1 MGFEQYSP
9 IIVPTIVAIVSGLTG
24 YFVTKSKEIGVNMK
38 QKKQERYDDLLTKLF
53 ALQSNISKPN
63 IQEQFIESYYKASA
77 YASDEVLKKCYQL
90 LGKLND
96 KTKVEYVDTEINEIY
111 NAIRQDTE
119 KHSYLFRKPSF
130 DFKAYHIKGG
140 RVLD

>member
-9 IIVPTIVAIVSGLTG
+9 IIVPTVVAIVSGLTG

-53 ALQSNISKPN
+53 ALQSSISN
-63 IQEQFIESYYKASA
+63 HNAQGQFIESCYKASA
-77 YASDEVLKKCYQL
+77 YASDKVLKKCYQL
-90 LGKLND
+90 LNKLDPNTNVANVATD
-96 KTKVEYVDTEINEIY
+96 INEIY

-119 KHSYLFRKPSF
+119 KRSFLFRKPSF
-130 DFKAYHIKGG
+130 DFKAYHIRGG
-140 RVLD
+140 RVID